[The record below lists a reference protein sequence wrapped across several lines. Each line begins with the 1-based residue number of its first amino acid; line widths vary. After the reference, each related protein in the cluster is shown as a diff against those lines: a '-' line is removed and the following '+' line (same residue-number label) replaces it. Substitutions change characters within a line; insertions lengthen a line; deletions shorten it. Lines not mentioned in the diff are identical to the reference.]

1 MVYIYVYTWFPDISC
16 GFSIIN
22 QGSDDCAGFHTR
34 NMRCCLW
41 CVIYLFV
48 CLFIYFYLFICLH
61 ITIKDVVVSVNVHLM
76 NGETPLS
83 RHIRSYNIINHKCIL
98 LAFPWRGHPSGAR
111 IHVVSMRWSSVIVAL
126 GSIATA
132 TSVTAAPLPEL
143 PRSNSTLN
151 LLHGV
156 HSARFGPFF
165 GYLWFLDGVVP
176 SSLDVAS
183 EHGDKLWLWA

>member
-1 MVYIYVYTWFPDISC
+1 
-16 GFSIIN
+16 
-22 QGSDDCAGFHTR
+22 
-34 NMRCCLW
+34 
-41 CVIYLFV
+41 
-48 CLFIYFYLFICLH
+48 
-61 ITIKDVVVSVNVHLM
+61 
-76 NGETPLS
+76 
-83 RHIRSYNIINHKCIL
+83 
-98 LAFPWRGHPSGAR
+98 
-111 IHVVSMRWSSVIVAL
+111 MRWSSVIVAL
-126 GSIATA
+126 GSIAIATA

-183 EHGDKLWLWA
+183 EHGEKLWLWA